1 MKNFA
6 QMVEVSTDVFDV
18 SGLKQILYDLNIE
31 HVAPHI
37 MNLEEKRG
45 TYATELE
52 AMEEEV
58 EYNEGA

>member
-1 MKNFA
+1 MWHHI
-6 QMVEVSTDVFDV
+6 S
-18 SGLKQILYDLNIE
+18 
-31 HVAPHI
+31 PHI
-37 MNLEEKRG
+37 MNLEEKHG